1 MEGTAAA
8 AAPAVAVRAPARARG
23 GAARGQARF
32 FALCVTPSLAV
43 LALVTLAPAL
53 YLLVASLTP
62 LDLTRPETV
71 GDFSRPLGNYAE
83 MLGDRRLHNSVWVQ
97 AKLFFWTVGLQMS
110 IGLGLALL
118 LNLRSRLLEALRTVF
133 LIPMVPALITDPDWA
148 LTAIVVADTWQ
159 WFPFTMLMILSALQ
173 MMPQEMVDA
182 ARVDGAGPW
191 QMTRHVTLPFLR
203 GVLLVAALFRLI
215 DSIKAFPLIY
225 ILTDGGPGS
234 VTEVTNYYS
243 FQQAFNFSFLGYSAA
258 ITVALLAA
266 SVALSWAIVR
276 VVGWGSHAE

>member
-23 GAARGQARF
+23 GAAR
-32 FALCVTPSLAV
+32 V

-62 LDLTRPETV
+62 LDLTRPETI

-97 AKLFFWTVGLQMS
+97 AKLSFWTVGLQMA

-133 LIPMVPALITDPDWA
+133 L
-148 LTAIVVADTWQ
+148 
-159 WFPFTMLMILSALQ
+159 
-173 MMPQEMVDA
+173 
-182 ARVDGAGPW
+182 
-191 QMTRHVTLPFLR
+191 
-203 GVLLVAALFRLI
+203 
-215 DSIKAFPLIY
+215 
-225 ILTDGGPGS
+225 
-234 VTEVTNYYS
+234 
-243 FQQAFNFSFLGYSAA
+243 
-258 ITVALLAA
+258 
-266 SVALSWAIVR
+266 
-276 VVGWGSHAE
+276 